1 MSDLHGH
8 DREGYSEDVKDRL
21 LEMIASGDHGGVKTI
36 CRTYPDEMPKANTVW
51 CWLNPHHKLYD
62 EVFRDGYL
70 AAKEVTAHN
79 LADAIIEDFNKLG
92 NEGMDYRFAN
102 VRLSQVQWIAKSLA
116 PKSYGDRKSLDHTS
130 SDGSMTP
137 KAAAELTD
145 DELAKIAANI
155 PL

>member
-1 MSDLHGH
+1 
-8 DREGYSEDVKDRL
+8 L

-36 CRTYPDEMPKANTVW
+36 CRDYPDEMPKANTVW
-51 CWLNPHHKLYD
+51 CWLNPHHRLYD

-116 PKSYGDRKSLDHTS
+116 PKTYGERKQVELSGHMSYNDL
-130 SDGSMTP
+130 SD
-137 KAAAELTD
+137 AEL
-145 DELAKIAANI
+145 ERRIAEFTQGED
-155 PL
+155 